1 VEHPPARGGE
11 LTSAAAAQ
19 VEWALDKDDYDT
31 EKLKVYKF
39 NKPGRQ
45 FVKWSQPQLDPRLS
59 YLVENT
65 AEVLHKNITVRDRT
79 VRAAAE
85 QHVCARCLSPLPP
98 QSIGSNT
105 RWYPVSATLL
115 VVMDSVELS
124 WVRTRC
130 QMNNEGRSWRS
141 LVHTER
147 LKNGVFG
154 ADIQS
159 ARSNYYEKVL
169 MCSKEEGQSDDDVA
183 SEISRLAF

>member
-1 VEHPPARGGE
+1 M
-11 LTSAAAAQ
+11 
-19 VEWALDKDDYDT
+19 
-31 EKLKVYKF
+31 
-39 NKPGRQ
+39 
-45 FVKWSQPQLDPRLS
+45 
-59 YLVENT
+59 
-65 AEVLHKNITVRDRT
+65 
-79 VRAAAE
+79 
-85 QHVCARCLSPLPP
+85 
-98 QSIGSNT
+98 
-105 RWYPVSATLL
+105 SATLL